1 MKMMGNSVSQQ
12 REFYARHQL
21 EAARRLY
28 NGGLVLGG
36 EPQHQYVQQQ
46 QGVRCAQHEEAMRVA
61 TIAALSHGI
70 KGQSGTGSS
79 HWTLIEVD

>member
-1 MKMMGNSVSQQ
+1 MMGNSVSQQ

-28 NGGLVLGG
+28 NGGLVHGGGG
-36 EPQHQYVQQQ
+36 EHQHQYVLQQQQ
-46 QGVRCAQHEEAMRVA
+46 QGTRCAQHEEAMRVA

-70 KGQSGTGSS
+70 AGQSGRDY
-79 HWTLIEVD
+79 IK